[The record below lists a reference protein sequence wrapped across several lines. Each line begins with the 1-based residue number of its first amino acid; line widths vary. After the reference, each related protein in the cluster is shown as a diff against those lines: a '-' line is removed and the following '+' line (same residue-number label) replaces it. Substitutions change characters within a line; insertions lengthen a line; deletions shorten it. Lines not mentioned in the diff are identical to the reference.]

1 MKIYELKIGDIIQ
14 QKTKNETILL
24 QFRGCDGQ
32 YGKFVE
38 VNTNDKPIINNEIKS
53 EEKNMIYFACFVE
66 LEDLNMILYK
76 KSKKVLNEYIKSFK
90 NILFSWFK

>member
-1 MKIYELKIGDIIQ
+1 MKIYELRIGDIVQ

-38 VNTNDKPIINNEIKS
+38 VDESGKPIINNEINS
-53 EEKNMIYFACFVE
+53 EEKNMIFYACYANLKE
-66 LEDLNMILYK
+66 LNITMCKEAKINFPIFNKLRFN
-76 KSKKVLNEYIKSFK
+76 FK
-90 NILFSWFK
+90 LFS